1 MAEVFA
7 FKGIKPKK
15 LKVEAIRKEIM
26 QELQKEGKEQ
36 QKQLKKTTAT
46 WKGDKPKFESIVDI
60 DAEGAGVLT
69 GPSGSTMGIKKW
81 NWLDQGTNV
90 RRALMSRNWKSKTRP
105 NYFGSGA
112 GRGRVV
118 FISKRINRPGIKA
131 RNWSGLLTKRRRKP
145 FTNRMIKAMRR
156 GAQRVF

>member
-1 MAEVFA
+1 MAEIFT

-26 QELQKEGKEQ
+26 RELQKEGKEQ

-46 WKGDKPKFESIVDI
+46 WQGDKPKFETIVDI

-69 GPSGSTMGIKKW
+69 GPSGNTKGIKKW
-81 NWLDQGTNV
+81 NWLDQGTRV

-105 NYFGSGA
+105 GHFGSGA

-118 FISKRINRPGIKA
+118 FISKRVNRPGIKP
-131 RNWSGLLTKRRRKP
+131 RNWSALLTKRRRKP
-145 FTNRMIKAMRR
+145 FTNRMIKALRR
-156 GAQRVF
+156 GAQRAF